1 MFDIGWS
8 ELVVIAVV
16 ALIAIGPKELPGVLR
31 MVGQWM
37 GKARKMA
44 AEFQGQF
51 QEAMREAEMADL
63 KKSFD
68 EVKEAASGFASG
80 NIMTSLQKDVSNA
93 LRIGDI
99 DKPAASAADTPAI
112 DDRRDDADD
121 AGAAADTGNLH
132 LEAETHALRRRAA
145 GDHAGSSSRAG
156 AAGHRR
162 SLRPQGTPKR
172 HERRG
177 YRGQQSAADGPPDR
191 AALAADQGAAGVR
204 HRLHLLLLLRQAD
217 LQRAGMAV
225 RLGRGRRKT
234 RNSSTRRC
242 WNIS

>member
-68 EVKEAASGFASG
+68 EVKDAATGFTGG
-80 NIMTSLQKDVSNA
+80 NIMTSLEKDVGNA
-93 LRIGDI
+93 LRVDDI
-99 DKPAASAADTPAI
+99 DKPAAATETPALEPPVTPT
-112 DDRRDDADD
+112 APEPPVSETFTE
-121 AGAAADTGNLH
+121 AEAHAAAMEPLAITR
-132 LEAETHALRRRAA
+132 EVQAQPM
-145 GDHAGSSSRAG
+145 
-156 AAGHRR
+156 
-162 SLRPQGTPKR
+162 PQDSQPATPDVLKDAKA
-172 HERRG
+172 
-177 YRGQQSAADGPPDR
+177 S
-191 AALAADQGAAGVR
+191 
-204 HRLHLLLLLRQAD
+204 
-217 LQRAGMAV
+217 
-225 RLGRGRRKT
+225 
-234 RNSSTRRC
+234 
-242 WNIS
+242 

>member
-68 EVKEAASGFASG
+68 EVREAATGLTSGG
-80 NIMTSLQKDVSNA
+80 IMSSLTKDVTDA
-93 LRIGDI
+93 LQI
-99 DKPAASAADTPAI
+99 DKPVDAQVASAVDAPVTSSDAPVTSSDAPVTSSDAPVIPTTPA
-112 DDRRDDADD
+112 
-121 AGAAADTGNLH
+121 TPTPETFV
-132 LEAETHALRRRAA
+132 EAETHAAASEPLAITQEAQPAPHGVTVMQPAPAEPQPAEPDVLKDARA
-145 GDHAGSSSRAG
+145 S
-156 AAGHRR
+156 
-162 SLRPQGTPKR
+162 
-172 HERRG
+172 
-177 YRGQQSAADGPPDR
+177 
-191 AALAADQGAAGVR
+191 
-204 HRLHLLLLLRQAD
+204 
-217 LQRAGMAV
+217 
-225 RLGRGRRKT
+225 
-234 RNSSTRRC
+234 
-242 WNIS
+242 

>member
-68 EVKEAASGFASG
+68 EVKDVATGVSSG
-80 NIMTSLQKDVSNA
+80 NVMTSLQKDVSDA
-93 LRIGDI
+93 LQIGDI
-99 DKPAASAADTPAI
+99 DKPADRQACRCAGRLR
-112 DDRRDDADD
+112 DRRAGDADD
-121 AGAAADTGNLH
+121 AGRADAGD
-132 LEAETHALRRRAA
+132 LRRGRGACGGERAA
-145 GDHAGSSSRAG
+145 RDHA
-156 AAGHRR
+156 
-162 SLRPQGTPKR
+162 
-172 HERRG
+172 
-177 YRGQQSAADGPPDR
+177 
-191 AALAADQGAAGVR
+191 
-204 HRLHLLLLLRQAD
+204 
-217 LQRAGMAV
+217 
-225 RLGRGRRKT
+225 
-234 RNSSTRRC
+234 
-242 WNIS
+242 

>member
-68 EVKEAASGFASG
+68 EVKEAATGFTGG
-80 NIMTSLQKDVSNA
+80 NVMTSLQKDVGDA
-93 LRIGDI
+93 LRIDDI
-99 DKPAASAADTPAI
+99 DKPAVSASDAPAIEPPAATSATDTPVTSASDAPATSASDAPAI
-112 DDRRDDADD
+112 PTTPEPPIPETFTEADAH
-121 AGAAADTGNLH
+121 AAAMEPLAITREVQPLPAPQDITP
-132 LEAETHALRRRAA
+132 AA
-145 GDHAGSSSRAG
+145 
-156 AAGHRR
+156 
-162 SLRPQGTPKR
+162 
-172 HERRG
+172 
-177 YRGQQSAADGPPDR
+177 PDVLKDVK
-191 AALAADQGAAGVR
+191 A
-204 HRLHLLLLLRQAD
+204 
-217 LQRAGMAV
+217 
-225 RLGRGRRKT
+225 
-234 RNSSTRRC
+234 S
-242 WNIS
+242 

>member
-68 EVKEAASGFASG
+68 EVREAASGLASG
-80 NIMTSLQKDVSNA
+80 NVMTALQKDVGDA
-93 LRIGDI
+93 LHIGDI
-99 DKPAASAADTPAI
+99 DKPAAEAPAATPAI
-112 DDRRDDADD
+112 EPPATTSE
-121 AGAAADTGNLH
+121 ASASSEVPVNPTTPEPPPQTFV
-132 LEAETHALRRRAA
+132 EAEGHAATEPINLAPPAA
-145 GDHAGSSSRAG
+145 EVLKDAKAS
-156 AAGHRR
+156 
-162 SLRPQGTPKR
+162 
-172 HERRG
+172 
-177 YRGQQSAADGPPDR
+177 
-191 AALAADQGAAGVR
+191 
-204 HRLHLLLLLRQAD
+204 
-217 LQRAGMAV
+217 
-225 RLGRGRRKT
+225 
-234 RNSSTRRC
+234 
-242 WNIS
+242 

>member
-68 EVKEAASGFASG
+68 EVKDVATGLSPA
-80 NIMTSLQKDVSNA
+80 NVMTSLQKDVSDA
-93 LRIGDI
+93 MQIGDI
-99 DKPAASAADTPAI
+99 DKPAATANDAQVASAIGEPVTPEPVTPTTPA
-112 DDRRDDADD
+112 AP
-121 AGAAADTGNLH
+121 TPETFV
-132 LEAETHALRRRAA
+132 EAETHTAA
-145 GDHAGSSSRAG
+145 SEPLAITREAQ
-156 AAGHRR
+156 AAQDIA
-162 SLRPQGTPKR
+162 P
-172 HERRG
+172 
-177 YRGQQSAADGPPDR
+177 AAPDVLKD
-191 AALAADQGAAGVR
+191 AKA
-204 HRLHLLLLLRQAD
+204 
-217 LQRAGMAV
+217 
-225 RLGRGRRKT
+225 
-234 RNSSTRRC
+234 S
-242 WNIS
+242 